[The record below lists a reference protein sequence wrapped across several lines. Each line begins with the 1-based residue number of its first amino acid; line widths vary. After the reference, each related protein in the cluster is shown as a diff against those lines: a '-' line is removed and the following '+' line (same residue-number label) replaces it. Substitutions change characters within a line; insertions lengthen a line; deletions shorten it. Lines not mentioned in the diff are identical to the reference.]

1 MLVVT
6 EALDNGEAYIPSDV
20 LALYPLAS
28 SEVAA
33 DRSKICGGC
42 DRLFKPTWTCKECGC
57 FMKIKVRLA
66 GQHCPLHKWEAVGE
80 S

>member
-1 MLVVT
+1 MT
-6 EALDNGEAYIPSDV
+6 EAHDNDEGYIPSHI
-20 LALYPLAS
+20 LASLSLAS

-33 DRSKICGGC
+33 DRTAVCGGC

-57 FMKIKVRLA
+57 FMKIKVRVA